1 MLCWR
6 GFVNH
11 LSMEIR
17 YIRLVFCLALAFVS
31 MQAWA
36 QAPEQDC
43 VNAIAVCQNGYSQVN
58 SYSGSGNL
66 PNEIDPNISCLGG
79 GELNS
84 VWYTMTIQ
92 SDGLLNFSITP
103 NDGSD
108 DYDWAVFNLTNAT
121 CADIFT
127 NAALEVSCNFAGNTG
142 NGGITGPN
150 GQTSGTGAAQNEDPI
165 TVHAGETYMINVSN
179 FSSTQSGYSIDMAAS
194 TAAVYDD
201 VAPKVD
207 RIEGEVECGDDQLT
221 FSFVE
226 NVLCSQVSA
235 SDFKL
240 AGPGGPY
247 TINSLSGASCQLGN
261 DYEKTYD
268 ITFSPAIPSGGTY
281 YLILVG
287 SIEDLCS
294 NSAQVPDTTKF
305 TIVAIDLDSE
315 SIPDTCNLGVGKV
328 EVITP
333 QSGGPYN
340 YQWSPNVSNT
350 KVATSL
356 SKGLY
361 SVTVSEQNGGCPQEI
376 EIEVDN
382 IPPPAAQFTVKP
394 QNISY
399 LDPVAYFTDQT
410 QGATNWQWNFG
421 DGSPISDE
429 QNPVHEYDD
438 VDTYTVQLIASND
451 AGCSDTATSEVTVSF
466 LTTVYIPNAF
476 TPGYGNGINN
486 EWGPKG
492 EGISDEG
499 YSLVVFDRWG
509 KPMFE
514 TNDPTELW
522 DGTDQDNYNKVP
534 QGVYVYRLSLMDLNS
549 ENQTFVGSVT
559 VLWK

>member
-1 MLCWR
+1 MWSWK
-6 GFVNH
+6 GFFNH
-11 LSMEIR
+11 LCMLISDIR
-17 YIRLVFCLALAFVS
+17 VLVCMAIVLGFTQVS
-31 MQAWA
+31 A

-43 VNAIAVCQNGYSQVN
+43 VNSIAVCQNGYSQQN

-66 PNEIDPNISCLGG
+66 PNEIDPNLSCLGG

-103 NDGSD
+103 NDPSD

-127 NAALEVSCNFAGNTG
+127 NAALEVSCNFSGNTG

-150 GQTSGTGAAQNEDPI
+150 GITSGTGSSQNEDPI
-165 TVHAGETYMINVSN
+165 PVNAGETYMVNVSN

-201 VAPKVD
+201 VEPRVAGID
-207 RIEGEVECGDDQLT
+207 SDMQCGDDELT

-226 NVLCSQVSA
+226 NVLCSEVDI
-235 SDFKL
+235 SDFEL
-240 AGPGGPY
+240 VGPGGNY
-247 TINSLSGASCQLGN
+247 TINSLTGASCLAGN
-261 DYEKTYD
+261 DYEKTYT

-294 NSAQVPDTTKF
+294 NSAVVPDSFAF
-305 TIVAIDLDSE
+305 TIVAIDLDAE
-315 SIPDTCNLGVGKV
+315 VLPDTCNLGVG
-328 EVITP
+328 EAEIITP
-333 QSGGPYN
+333 QGTGPYN
-340 YQWSPNVSNT
+340 YQWNPNVSST
-350 KVATSL
+350 VSATGL
-356 SKGLY
+356 SEGIY
-361 SVTVSEQNGGCPQEI
+361 SVTVSDQNGGCPQEI
-376 EIEVDN
+376 SVEVDN
-382 IPPPAAQFTVKP
+382 IPPPTADFTVKP

-399 LDPVAYFTDQT
+399 IDPVAYFTDQS

-429 QNPVHEYDD
+429 QNPVHTFSE
-438 VDTYTVQLIASND
+438 VQTYTVQLIASND
-451 AGCSDTATSEVTVSF
+451 AGCSDTALSDVTVSF

-492 EGISDEG
+492 EGITGED
-499 YSLVVFDRWG
+499 YSLMVFDRWG
-509 KPMFE
+509 KVIFE
-514 TNDPTELW
+514 TDDPTELW
-522 DGTDQDNYNKVP
+522 DGTDQDDFSEVP
-534 QGVYVYRLSLMDLNS
+534 QGVYVYRLSLMDLNN